1 MQLVYLPAASTPQL
15 QSFSAP
21 ILNLQDTHVSAP
33 FFGPNVWTGILQPVT
48 GGGIPPHHAFV
59 EIKMTFKDGGAFDF
73 HSSFERI
80 KETLS
85 QALESARESGR
96 VPGQGQGV
104 DLSGV
109 HLDQLPAYEDIG
121 STAIA
126 HPTTVIQQP
135 VPIMPPR
142 THQSRPANNGQPQT
156 LGTST
161 GGPTTVQP
169 FQPPNEPPPGYEEA
183 QQGSVVDHL
192 EESIR
197 RS

>member
-1 MQLVYLPAASTPQL
+1 M
-15 QSFSAP
+15 
-21 ILNLQDTHVSAP
+21 
-33 FFGPNVWTGILQPVT
+33 T
-48 GGGIPPHHAFV
+48 GGGIPSHHAFI

-85 QALESARESGR
+85 QALESARESGQ
-96 VPGQGQGV
+96 VTGQGQGV

-121 STAIA
+121 NTAVAQPPNIL
-126 HPTTVIQQP
+126 QQP
-135 VPIMPPR
+135 VPITSR
-142 THQSRPANNGQPQT
+142 NAHQSRPANNAQLQP
-156 LGTST
+156 LDAPL
-161 GGPTTVQP
+161 GGPTSGSH
-169 FQPPNEPPPGYEEA
+169 FQPPDEPPPGYEEA
-183 QQGSVVDHL
+183 QQSSVVDHL